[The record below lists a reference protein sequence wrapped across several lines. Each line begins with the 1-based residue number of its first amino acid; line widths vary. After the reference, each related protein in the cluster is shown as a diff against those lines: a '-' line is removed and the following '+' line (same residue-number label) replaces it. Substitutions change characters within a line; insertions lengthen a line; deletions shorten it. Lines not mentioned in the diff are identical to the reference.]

1 MPAIENTITTA
12 DVVNALDIEF
22 SEKFNQEMSRL
33 TEVLGIFGTETVA
46 AGTAMY
52 QYKVT
57 GSLNTAEVA
66 EGDEV
71 PLSKYAVEKVP
82 IGEHNVRPYRKL
94 TTAQA
99 ILKSGFVN
107 AVGKTDDKMIKDI
120 RAGVLDKFFAF
131 LGNGT
136 GKVADGKDV
145 KTLQAVLAQADA
157 ALGDAL
163 EANGDSAERV
173 VHFVNRFDIADYLAK
188 ADVTMQTMFGM
199 SYLQTFLGVN
209 DIFVT
214 SKVPAGTVYVTPTDN
229 IRIYGV
235 DFGSLSQAGI
245 GYTVQDGS
253 LVGVHHQA
261 AYNRTSSETYALVG
275 ADLLP
280 EVTDYIVKATIA
292 PVA

>member
-52 QYKVT
+52 QFKVT
-57 GSLNTAEVA
+57 GSLSTAEVA

-120 RAGVLDKFFAF
+120 RAGVLDKFFTF

-235 DFGSLSQAGI
+235 DFGSLSQAGL